1 MLTKIPQHAEETHA
15 LAADRWKPDNV
26 SYANYQKEPF
36 MFQSYLLL
44 PCCAPSVP
52 LSALSILMTAAM
64 ESWALSASPSQVQ
77 TGPTSSWSPGCTEMF
92 DTQQQETCRA
102 TPERKGEV
110 KTHSLLCHSVSPVS
124 KYCSLHLNLIGL
136 SLGIHYLHL
145 LLVSPYQQMPT

>member
-1 MLTKIPQHAEETHA
+1 MKTRQCFLCKLSEGAFYVPILSPASLLCPLCATLSLVYPHDCSDGELSTFSLPKPGPDRTH
-15 LAADRWKPDNV
+15 
-26 SYANYQKEPF
+26 
-36 MFQSYLLL
+36 
-44 PCCAPSVP
+44 
-52 LSALSILMTAAM
+52 
-64 ESWALSASPSQVQ
+64 QVQ